1 MNGIV
6 NSLLQKGELTMIK
19 LIAFDLDGT
28 LTQHKTKLSEE
39 HRAVLEKLSKK
50 YTLVMAG
57 AGQCRRIFE
66 QMNKFP
72 IDIIGNYGMQY
83 ARYNEQTKDLEMVY
97 DITEECKREVCEERV
112 TALREKYGYT
122 SYTGDNVEYHTSGCI
137 TFPLLGT
144 KACIEE
150 KLAFD
155 PDRSKR
161 RKFYKDVTDAFPEY
175 NVFVG
180 GSSSFDMAPKPYNKY
195 YALDKYCAERNIK
208 HDEVMFVG
216 DDYGTGG
223 NDESVCNSDFGFIKI
238 DNYLDFP
245 KKVKFLLD

>member
-1 MNGIV
+1 
-6 NSLLQKGELTMIK
+6 MIK
-19 LIAFDLDGT
+19 VIAFDLDGT

-39 HRAVLEKLSKK
+39 HRAVLEKLSKR
-50 YTLVMAG
+50 YLLVMAG

-66 QMNKFP
+66 QMNRFP

-83 ARYNEQTKDLEMVY
+83 ARYNPETEDLDMVY
-97 DITEECKREVCEERV
+97 DIEENCSRELCEKRIS
-112 TALREKYGYT
+112 ALRKEYGFEEFA
-122 SYTGDNVEYHTSGCI
+122 GDNVEYHKSGCI

-144 KACIEE
+144 KAKQED

-155 PDRSKR
+155 PDRKKR
-161 RKFYKDVTDAFPEY
+161 RKFYKEVVDTFPEY

-195 YALDKYCAERNIK
+195 YALSKYCEEKGIK
-208 HDEVMFVG
+208 HSEVIFVG
-216 DDYGTGG
+216 DDYGMGG
-223 NDESVCNSDFGFIKI
+223 NDESVYNSDFGFIKI

-245 KKVKFLLD
+245 EKVKALID